1 MAWAAGDRLG
11 PYVILAR
18 LGRGAIGETYQ
29 AHDTLLDRNV
39 VMQISPEPFSES
51 FERTAR
57 AAAAL
62 NHPHICKLSD
72 VGSNYLVTEPVNG
85 VPLKGPLS
93 LPETLRFA
101 TEICDALDYAHQRGI
116 AHGDLQ
122 PSNILVTQ
130 QGVKLLNFG
139 LSSSPS
145 GQGPGVGS
153 DIYGLGCALYEMLM
167 GRPVTG
173 NHRPVRP
180 AALEKVLQKCLNEDP
195 SHRWQSAGELKQA
208 LAGVSQRRGYRW
220 EYLIAGGSVAMLI
233 VGLAL
238 LVMQFP
244 SHQKLSDQDV
254 LVLADFT
261 NTTGDAIFD
270 GTLRAALKAQ
280 LELSPFLKILD
291 DPHVQRDLQRMG
303 RAPETRITNAIAH
316 DICMRESQ
324 KAMIGGAIADLGK
337 AFAITLQAVNC
348 RNGATLAR
356 EQVQADGRDQ
366 VLNALADAAAG
377 IRFKLGEP
385 AASLQKDR
393 RSIRAAT
400 GSIAAFQFYAMGV
413 AQRNRGN
420 NLASIPFFQHAIE
433 LDPNFALAYLA
444 LGRAKAAAGEAA
456 QAREAY
462 QDFFAKNDGVASP
475 MLAQAKNEFAALQ

>member
-11 PYVILAR
+11 PYVILAPR
-18 LGRGAIGETYQ
+18 GSGAIGDTYQ

-39 VMQISPEPFSES
+39 VIQISPEPFSED
-51 FERTAR
+51 FERAAR

-72 VGSNYLVTEPVNG
+72 VGPNYLVTELVDG

-93 LPETLRFA
+93 LLETLRFA

-139 LSSSPS
+139 LSRSLS
-145 GQGPGVGS
+145 GQTGRGS
-153 DIYGLGCALYEMLM
+153 NIYGVGCALYEMLM
-167 GRPVTG
+167 GRPVTE
-173 NHRPVRP
+173 NRRTVRP
-180 AALEKVLQKCLNEDP
+180 AALEKVLQRCLNENP
-195 SHRWQSAGELKQA
+195 AQCWQSARELKQA

-244 SHQKLSDQDV
+244 SRQKLSAQDV
-254 LVLADFT
+254 LVVADFT
-261 NTTGDAIFD
+261 NTTGDSIFD
-270 GTLRAALKAQ
+270 GTLRAALSTQ
-280 LELSPFLKILD
+280 LELSPFLKMLD
-291 DPHVQRDLQRMG
+291 DLQIQRDLQGMG
-303 RAPETRITNAIAH
+303 RAPDTRITNAIAH
-316 DICMRESQ
+316 DICIREGQ
-324 KAMIGGAIADLGK
+324 KAMVGGSIADLGN
-337 AFAITLQAVNC
+337 AFAITLQAVDC

-356 EQVQADGRDQ
+356 EQVRAEGRDQ
-366 VLNALADAAAG
+366 VLNALAEAAAG

-393 RSIRAAT
+393 RSARPAT

-433 LDPNFALAYLA
+433 LDPNFAVAYLA
-444 LGRAKAAAGEAA
+444 LGRAKAMAGEAA
-456 QAREAY
+456 QAKKAY
-462 QDFFAKNDGVASP
+462 QDFFAKNAGAASP
-475 MLAQAKNEFAALQ
+475 LLAQAENEFASLR

>member
-11 PYVILAR
+11 PYVVLAP
-18 LGRGAIGETYQ
+18 LGSGAIGDAYQ

-39 VMQISPEPFSES
+39 VIQISPEPFSED
-51 FERTAR
+51 FERAAR

-72 VGSNYLVTEPVNG
+72 VGPNYLVTEPVDG

-139 LSSSPS
+139 LCRSQS
-145 GQGPGVGS
+145 GQAPGASS
-153 DIYGLGCALYEMLM
+153 DIYALGCALYEMLM
-167 GRPVTG
+167 GRPVAE
-173 NHRPVRP
+173 NRRPVRP
-180 AALEKVLQKCLNEDP
+180 AALEKALQRCLERDRAR
-195 SHRWQSAGELKQA
+195 RWQSARELKQA
-208 LAGVSQRRGYRW
+208 LTGVSQRRGYRW

-233 VGLAL
+233 VGLGL

-244 SHQKLSDQDV
+244 SRQKLSDQDV

-280 LELSPFLKILD
+280 LEQSPFLKILD
-291 DPHVQRDLQRMG
+291 DSQVQRDLQRMG
-303 RAPETRITNAIAH
+303 RDPDTRITNAMAH
-316 DICMRESQ
+316 DICMREGQ
-324 KAMIGGAIADLGK
+324 KAMIGGVIADLGK
-337 AFAITLQAVNC
+337 VFAITLQAVNC
-348 RNGATLAR
+348 RNGGTLAR
-356 EQVQADGRDQ
+356 EQVQAEGRDQ
-366 VLNALADAAAG
+366 VLNALAEAAAG

-385 AASLQKDR
+385 PASLQNVR
-393 RSIRAAT
+393 RSARPASS
-400 GSIAAFQFYAMGV
+400 SIEAFQFYAMGIV
-413 AQRNRGN
+413 QRNRGN

-444 LGRAKAAAGEAA
+444 LGRAKAMAGEAA
-456 QAREAY
+456 QAKKAY
-462 QDFFAKNDGVASP
+462 QDFFVKNAGAASP
-475 MLAQAKNEFAALQ
+475 VLTQAKNEFASLR